1 MIKLSARYYCVFN
14 MGADEQSEWSLDLY
28 FSWGTKEPKYS
39 HRKRWKSQG
48 LGYTSILFGLHYS
61 KKKSLD
67 SIFSIASGAQLSFTP
82 LTGFITP
89 ELALKM
95 SIFTKKQP
103 YLTLP
108 FHDITN
114 QKKHTRFCCKL
125 MPCCLNSLMDLRND
139 NDFFL
144 SNNHH

>member
-1 MIKLSARYYCVFN
+1 MSNLNEALIFISLGEARSQNTATGNSGNPRDLATLPF
-14 MGADEQSEWSLDLY
+14 SLGSTTQKKNHWTL
-28 FSWGTKEPKYS
+28 FFPLLHGT
-39 HRKRWKSQG
+39 
-48 LGYTSILFGLHYS
+48 
-61 KKKSLD
+61 
-67 SIFSIASGAQLSFTP
+67 QLSFTP

-95 SIFTKKQP
+95 SIITKNQP
-103 YLTLP
+103 YLTLS

-139 NDFFL
+139 NDFSL